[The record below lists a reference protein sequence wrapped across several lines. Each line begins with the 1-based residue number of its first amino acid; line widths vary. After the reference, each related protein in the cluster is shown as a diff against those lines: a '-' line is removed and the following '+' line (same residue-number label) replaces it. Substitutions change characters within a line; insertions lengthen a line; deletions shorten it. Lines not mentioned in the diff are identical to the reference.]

1 MQTKKTAMSK
11 RTHMENTVN
20 KKYHVGKFCIINLLL
35 WRHFDSSSVRLFSNV
50 AGSAVAIMYFSVM
63 HRLHLLVPHLYGEAC
78 AAMDHFITYGFSLAL
93 RFQMCVDSRAGD
105 QFKDRGIDY
114 FGQRDT

>member
-1 MQTKKTAMSK
+1 MACRQKTAMSK

-35 WRHFDSSSVRLFSNV
+35 WRHFDNSSVRLFSNV

-93 RFQMCVDSRAGD
+93 RFQMCVDSTVSLAYWAFLND
-105 QFKDRGIDY
+105 LV
-114 FGQRDT
+114 